1 MRKDGTLNNK
11 DRKKY
16 GSLLRKKLLEMGIK
30 DEIVMKATR
39 KVRQVVTMTKDGQLQ
54 IQKVPSLMAHNLN
67 RAMMKKFL
75 TMPLPMIKKFL
86 ASSVEQIQAVST
98 KLDEAEAALTEKALE
113 AAPATEGAA
122 QATE

>member
-98 KLDEAEAALTEKALE
+98 KLDEAEAALTEKAPE